1 MTAAAAASLT
11 VAIVAAVISLGSA
24 VAAFVALRGFPKPYL
39 TFRIGRDDPE
49 GWTKPTLQVQL
60 VNLGTAS
67 ALDVRLT
74 MENMADAG
82 TQVLLFDPI
91 NDFFPGHHWEERIS
105 MATGTIQSG
114 WESDEHG
121 DPHPQEDKPKDTI
134 LELALTWRQ
143 SPSMNRVR
151 SKAYRIRIYE
161 NGLIYGREKFY
172 FRHWLASI
180 WIWILSPWDK
190 LSDVPRTPR
199 GQPLGPRKY
208 RGKRRRRAPISRP

>member
-1 MTAAAAASLT
+1 MTDAASLT
-11 VAIVAAVISLGSA
+11 VSIVAAVISLGSA

-39 TFRIGRDDPE
+39 TFRSWRDDPE
-49 GWTKPTLQVQL
+49 GFAKPTLQVQV

-74 MENMADAG
+74 MENMSDAG
-82 TQVLLFDPI
+82 TQVLFDPMY
-91 NDFFPGHHWEERIS
+91 DFFPGHHWEGRIS
-105 MATGTIQSG
+105 MAHGTAQTG
-114 WESDEHG
+114 WDKDEYG
-121 DPHPQEDKPKDTI
+121 DPHPPEGAPKDTI

-151 SKAYRIRIYE
+151 SKAYRIRIFE

-172 FRHWLASI
+172 VRHWLASI

-190 LSDVPRTPR
+190 LSDVPHTPK
-199 GQPLGPRKY
+199 GKPLGPRKY
-208 RGKRRRRAPISRP
+208 RGKRKRRAPISRP